1 MHQNQIIS
9 NYQNNEIH
17 LEYDKTR
24 QDDSQ
29 TTISSTND
37 DQHFTEIEYKSKT
50 VDSINEIEKKV
61 IDLISTSTII
71 KTITGAFTTLLIVI
85 LLFKVAYLIIK
96 NCFNTKLVPTQTQ
109 RLELTEAQVWP
120 LQRYELAK
128 QANSIV

>member
-24 QDDSQ
+24 QDDIQ

-96 NCFNTKLVPTQTQ
+96 NCFRIIFFK
-109 RLELTEAQVWP
+109 
-120 LQRYELAK
+120 
-128 QANSIV
+128 